1 MAHHSRLA
9 ATAINVFA
17 VEREET
23 QRFLDVSLPAYLIE
37 LGGQVSKSK
46 EEE

>member
-1 MAHHSRLA
+1 MAHPFRIA
-9 ATAINVFA
+9 ATATNAFA
-17 VEREET
+17 VGREET

-46 EEE
+46 ERG